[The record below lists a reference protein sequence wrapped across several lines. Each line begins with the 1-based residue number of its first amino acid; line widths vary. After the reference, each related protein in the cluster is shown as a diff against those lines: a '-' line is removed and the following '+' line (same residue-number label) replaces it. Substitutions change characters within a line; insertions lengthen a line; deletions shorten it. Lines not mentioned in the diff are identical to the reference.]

1 MVLWYVD
8 ELELFHVEIKELDQ
22 DILIGIKDIGKNY
35 LLGIDHGLVHD
46 YIRMRMDYLIP
57 SRVNITIFNYIKG
70 IIYELP
76 FMVSGKAS
84 TPASNNFLAWK

>member
-8 ELELFHVEIKELDQ
+8 ELELFHVEIKELNQ

-84 TPASNNFLAWK
+84 TPASNHFLAWK